1 LRERKLS
8 RPPHGAPWKPE
19 APDCTEVRTSRTEAP
34 LEPARPG
41 AAGPA
46 HSRQSGRGPA
56 LRHPDRRVAGCVR
69 ARGHGR
75 CTTLRCRDSHDA
87 DRLDREGSP
96 SPAPRHAPRPH
107 GQRRPAWPTTPRD
120 AQISR
125 PEGAAAPP
133 PRRGRAGAWRR
144 GRARA
149 GQGRPR
155 ARC

>member
-107 GQRRPAWPTTPRD
+107 WQRRPAWPTTPRD

-133 PRRGRAGAWRR
+133 PR
-144 GRARA
+144 
-149 GQGRPR
+149 
-155 ARC
+155 